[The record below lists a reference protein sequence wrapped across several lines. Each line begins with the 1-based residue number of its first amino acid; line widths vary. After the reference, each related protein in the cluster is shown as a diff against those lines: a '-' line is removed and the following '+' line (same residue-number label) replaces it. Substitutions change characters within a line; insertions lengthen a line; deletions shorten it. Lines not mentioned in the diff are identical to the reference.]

1 MTLPGIFFSAFL
13 IGFSGAMVPG
23 PVLVYAIS
31 SSSKRG
37 FWAGPLLVLGHGIL
51 EGLLLILLVLG
62 FAKFLSH
69 DLFSG
74 IVALAGAVVLTIMGI
89 GMIRE
94 ARTASLNFETDP
106 AVSSLH
112 PVPAGILTSISNPY
126 WIIWWA
132 TIGLNFVSL
141 SRAYGNLGILTFFSG
156 HLLSD
161 LSWYSLVSALVT
173 FGRKLISDP
182 IYRVILVFC
191 ALSLIGFG
199 AYFGLTGINLL
210 FLKK

>member
-13 IGFSGAMVPG
+13 IGFSGAMIPG
-23 PVLVYAIS
+23 PVLVYAIT

-69 DLFSG
+69 ELFNG
-74 IVALAGAVVLTIMGI
+74 IISLAGAVMLAFMGI
-89 GMIRE
+89 GMLRE
-94 ARTASLNFETDP
+94 ARTASLNIKNDAP
-106 AVSSLH
+106 VSSLH
-112 PVPAGILTSISNPY
+112 PVPAGILTSISNPF

-132 TIGLNFVSL
+132 TIGLNFLSL

-156 HLLSD
+156 HILSD
-161 LSWYSLVSALVT
+161 LSWYSLISALVT

-182 IYRVILVFC
+182 IYRGILVFC
-191 ALSLIGFG
+191 ALALIGFG
-199 AYFGLTGINLL
+199 AYFGWNGISIL
-210 FLKK
+210 FL

>member
-13 IGFSGAMVPG
+13 IGFSGAMIPG
-23 PVLVYAIS
+23 PVLVYAIT

-69 DLFSG
+69 ELFNG
-74 IVALAGAVVLTIMGI
+74 IISLAGAGMLAFMGI
-89 GMIRE
+89 GTLRE
-94 ARTASLNFETDP
+94 ARTASLNLETD
-106 AVSSLH
+106 AKISSLH
-112 PVPAGILTSISNPY
+112 PVPAGILTSISNPF

-132 TIGLNFVSL
+132 TIGLNFLSL

-156 HLLSD
+156 HILSD
-161 LSWYSLVSALVT
+161 LSWYSLISALVT
-173 FGRKLISDP
+173 FGRKWISDP
-182 IYRVILVFC
+182 IYRGILGAC
-191 ALSLIGFG
+191 ALALIGFG
-199 AYFGLTGINLL
+199 AYFGLAGINLL
-210 FLKK
+210 FLKY

>member
-13 IGFSGAMVPG
+13 IGFSGAMIPG
-23 PVLVYAIS
+23 PVLVYAIT

-69 DLFSG
+69 ELFNG
-74 IVALAGAVVLTIMGI
+74 IISLAGAGMLAFMGI
-89 GMIRE
+89 GMLRE
-94 ARTASLNFETDP
+94 ARTASLNIKNDAP
-106 AVSSLH
+106 VSSLH
-112 PVPAGILTSISNPY
+112 PVPAGILTSISNPF

-132 TIGLNFVSL
+132 TIGLNFLSL

-156 HLLSD
+156 HILSD
-161 LSWYSLVSALVT
+161 LSWYSLISALVT

-182 IYRVILVFC
+182 IYRGILVFC
-191 ALSLIGFG
+191 ALALIGFG
-199 AYFGLTGINLL
+199 GYFGWNGVNIL
-210 FLKK
+210 FL

>member
-13 IGFSGAMVPG
+13 IGFSGAMIPG
-23 PVLVYAIS
+23 PVLVYAIT

-69 DLFSG
+69 ELFNG
-74 IVALAGAVVLTIMGI
+74 IISLAGAGMLAFMGI
-89 GMIRE
+89 GMLRE
-94 ARTASLNFETDP
+94 ARTASLNIKNDAP
-106 AVSSLH
+106 VSSLH
-112 PVPAGILTSISNPY
+112 PVPAGILTSISNPF

-132 TIGLNFVSL
+132 TIGLNFLSL

-156 HLLSD
+156 HILSD
-161 LSWYSLVSALVT
+161 LSWYSLISALVT

-182 IYRVILVFC
+182 IYRGILVFC
-191 ALSLIGFG
+191 ALALIGFG
-199 AYFGLTGINLL
+199 AYFGWNGISIL
-210 FLKK
+210 FL

>member
-23 PVLVYAIS
+23 PVLVYAIT

-69 DLFSG
+69 ELFNG
-74 IVALAGAVVLTIMGI
+74 IIALAGAVVLVFMGI

-94 ARTASLNFETDP
+94 ARTASLNVKTDAP
-106 AVSSLH
+106 VSSLH
-112 PVPAGILTSISNPY
+112 PVPAGILISISNPF

-132 TIGLNFVSL
+132 TIGLNFLSL

-161 LSWYSLVSALVT
+161 LSWYSLISALVT
-173 FGRKLISDP
+173 FGRKLISDQ
-182 IYRVILVFC
+182 IYRGILVGC
-191 ALSLIGFG
+191 ALALLGFG
-199 AYFGLTGINLL
+199 VYFGLTGINIL
-210 FLKK
+210 FL

>member
-23 PVLVYAIS
+23 PVLVYAIT

-51 EGLLLILLVLG
+51 EGLLLILLALG
-62 FAKFLSH
+62 FAKFLNH
-69 DLFSG
+69 ELFNG
-74 IVALAGAVVLTIMGI
+74 IISLAGAVVLIFMGI

-94 ARTASLNFETDP
+94 ARTASLNVKTDAP
-106 AVSSLH
+106 VSSLH

-161 LSWYSLVSALVT
+161 LSWYSLISALVT

-182 IYRVILVFC
+182 IYRGILAFC
-191 ALSLIGFG
+191 ALALIGFG
-199 AYFGLTGINLL
+199 TYFGWTGINIL
-210 FLKK
+210 FL